1 MPRQRVPELMDD
13 PAVPRETL
21 DRSLRFIR
29 AVNQNLGGTRALLAP
44 LERWARDHDTA
55 RPFNLLD
62 LGTGSADI
70 PVAAVRWAR
79 ERRIDLRVTAVDNHP
94 TTLDLAR
101 EHIQRELGS
110 DDPDETGITLLQA
123 DALKLTDRLTPQ
135 SFDAAHAGMFIH
147 HLDELPALTVLR
159 AMDRLATRG
168 LVWNDLTR
176 STLAKIASVVITLSA
191 GPVVKHDARA
201 SVRASFTPKEALNL
215 AERAGW
221 RTPRVRA
228 SFLHQRF
235 TVLSEKWGPIGNPI
249 LREDNR

>member
-29 AVNQNLGGTRALLAP
+29 AVNQKLGGTRALLAP

-55 RPFNLLD
+55 RPFTLLD

-79 ERRIDLRVTAVDNHP
+79 QRGIDLRVTAVDNHP

-101 EHIQRELGS
+101 EHIEQELGS
-110 DDPDETGITLLQA
+110 ADPNRTGITLLRA
-123 DALKLTDRLTPQ
+123 DALTLTDRLQPQ

-147 HLDELPALTVLR
+147 HLDELPALTALR
-159 AMDRLATRG
+159 VMDRLATRG
-168 LVWNDLTR
+168 LVWNDLLR
-176 STLAKIASVVITLSA
+176 STLAKLGSVIITLNA
-191 GPVVKHDARA
+191 DPTVKHDARV
-201 SVRASFTPKEALNL
+201 SVRGSFTPKEAMSL
-215 AERAGW
+215 AKRAGW
-221 RTPRVRA
+221 RTPRIRI
-228 SFLHQRF
+228 SILHQRF

-249 LREDNR
+249 LTEDRS